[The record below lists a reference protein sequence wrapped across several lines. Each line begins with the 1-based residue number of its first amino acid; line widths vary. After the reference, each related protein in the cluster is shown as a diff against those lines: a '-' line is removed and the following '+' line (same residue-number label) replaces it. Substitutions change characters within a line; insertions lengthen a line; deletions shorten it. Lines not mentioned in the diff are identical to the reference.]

1 MPPSRAPAVPQAS
14 PGQEV
19 SPGVQGSAPA
29 VESSPGQDAEAP
41 PAGPPRPGVDPNAVE
56 GAAPATP
63 PAPGRLTLDVLVY
76 SDVPA
81 ERMVFINGKK
91 YIEGQTV
98 DGDAVLEQIT
108 PDGAVLSQRGQRVV
122 LRPKLNPY
130 TPRPGS
136 P

>member
-1 MPPSRAPAVPQAS
+1 MC
-14 PGQEV
+14 
-19 SPGVQGSAPA
+19 
-29 VESSPGQDAEAP
+29 SSD
-41 PAGPPRPGVDPNAVE
+41 
-56 GAAPATP
+56 
-63 PAPGRLTLDVLVY
+63 L
-76 SDVPA
+76 A

-108 PDGAVLSQRGQRVV
+108 PDGAVLSQHGQRVV

>member
-1 MPPSRAPAVPQAS
+1 
-14 PGQEV
+14 
-19 SPGVQGSAPA
+19 
-29 VESSPGQDAEAP
+29 
-41 PAGPPRPGVDPNAVE
+41 
-56 GAAPATP
+56 
-63 PAPGRLTLDVLVY
+63 
-76 SDVPA
+76 
-81 ERMVFINGKK
+81 MVFINGKK

-108 PDGAVLSQRGQRVV
+108 PDGAVLSQHGQRVV